1 MVRRRW
7 GRIREPR
14 VAQPPKPV
22 DPSFQAMAEVL
33 SLGMSY
39 QMLCSPDGTERRFIY
54 VSESCLALNGVTA
67 QAMIADP
74 QVFYDLV
81 IPEHREVTARA
92 TTQAILDRKPLMVEY
107 AIRRPDGRTGWR
119 RATSAPRANVP
130 ADGWTIWD
138 GLQVDI
144 TDGKLAEQELESGR
158 QRLDLA
164 VEAAGLGFW
173 DYDLRTGGSVWS
185 DRTRALYGLSP
196 EAPLDFDQWFST
208 LVHADDRANMEAA
221 YSGALGSPDGT
232 FSVEHRAVA
241 PDGGVRWILAHGRV
255 LRDAEGPRAVLGTA
269 LDVTERREAEERRRL
284 VMGELAHRSK
294 NGLSM
299 ILAIVHQTA
308 RSADTVKDYEALLTS
323 RLSAMSR
330 SQDLVTEG
338 AGPLS
343 LGDLFAQSLA
353 PFDSSRFD
361 IDPALREHRLGADA
375 ALMLAL
381 LIHELGTNA
390 TKYGALSAPA
400 GWVSLTQDAAAA
412 GMAALVWRERGG
424 PPVTPPARSG
434 LGSRLIQGA
443 LKGQGGSARAVFN
456 TDGFEVRLEF
466 RTQSD

>member
-1 MVRRRW
+1 M
-7 GRIREPR
+7 
-14 VAQPPKPV
+14 AQPPKPV

-39 QMLCSPDGTERRFIY
+39 QMICSPDGTQRRFIY

-67 QAMIADP
+67 QAMVADP

-81 IPEHREVTARA
+81 IPEHRELTAHA
-92 TTQAILDRKPLMVEY
+92 TTQAILDLKPLMVEY
-107 AIRRPDGRTGWR
+107 AIRRPDGRTAWR
-119 RATSAPRANVP
+119 RATSAPRANVT

-144 TDGKLAEQELESGR
+144 TERKLAEQELEAGR

-173 DYDLRTGGSVWS
+173 DYDVRTGRSVWS

-208 LVHADDRANMEAA
+208 LVHAEDRANMEAA
-221 YSGALGSPDGT
+221 YAGALVSPDGT

-255 LRDAEGPRAVLGTA
+255 LRDEEGPRAVLGTA

-299 ILAIVHQTA
+299 ILAIIQQTS
-308 RSADTVKDYEALLTS
+308 RSAETVKDYEALLVS

-338 AGPLS
+338 AGPLT
-343 LGDLFAQSLA
+343 LGDLLAQALD
-353 PFDSSRFD
+353 PFDPSRFD
-361 IDPALREHRLGADA
+361 IDPALGSHRLSADT

-400 GWVSLTQDAAAA
+400 GRVLLAPDTAADD
-412 GMAALVWRERGG
+412 MAVLVWRELGG
-424 PPVTPPARSG
+424 PSVASPTRSG
-434 LGSRLIQGA
+434 LGTRLMQGA
-443 LKGQGGSARAVFN
+443 LKGQGGSARAIFKA
-456 TDGFEVRLEF
+456 DGFEARLEF
-466 RTQSD
+466 PTQAD